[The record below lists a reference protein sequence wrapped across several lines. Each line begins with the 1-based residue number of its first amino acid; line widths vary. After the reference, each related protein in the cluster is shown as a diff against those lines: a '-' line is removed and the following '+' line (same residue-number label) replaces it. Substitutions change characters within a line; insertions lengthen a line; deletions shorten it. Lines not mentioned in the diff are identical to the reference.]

1 MERGYSEE
9 WATVGGAS
17 PRSSS
22 LVVLPALP
30 APPPPHSLHPC
41 CSLRPHTRAGTPG
54 ARAHEC
60 TPDET
65 TPVTPTSPHRPPCEH
80 DPLSQ
85 APRPSTPQAH
95 SSPAGG
101 QVSVTWSPGG
111 WEGSGLAPGPNH
123 SREPRAA
130 VAVYSPARPPARPM
144 AAGTSSLA
152 RSWRAPK

>member
-1 MERGYSEE
+1 MMEINAIIILCACEIGLHH
-9 WATVGGAS
+9 
-17 PRSSS
+17 PR
-22 LVVLPALP
+22 
-30 APPPPHSLHPC
+30 
-41 CSLRPHTRAGTPG
+41 
-54 ARAHEC
+54 
-60 TPDET
+60 
-65 TPVTPTSPHRPPCEH
+65 
-80 DPLSQ
+80 
-85 APRPSTPQAH
+85 PQAH